1 MAVITD
7 PISDFLIR
15 WKNASSAKKESFI
28 APFSRLKAEVA
39 RILQEEGYIWS
50 YEVDTTGA
58 HPVIRVKNKFAGAGA
73 TARAVVTG
81 IKRVSKPGRRQY
93 VQVSEIPRVLGG
105 LGIAILSTPRG
116 VMSGAQAKKQRVG
129 GELLAI
135 VW

>member
-7 PISDFLIR
+7 PISDFLVR
-15 WKNASSAKKESFI
+15 WKNASRAKKEDFT
-28 APFSRLKAEVA
+28 APFSRLKAEIA

-58 HPVIRVKNKFAGAGA
+58 HPVIKVKNKFAGNRGL
-73 TARAVVTG
+73 VTG

-93 VQVSEIPRVLGG
+93 VQVNEIPRVLGG

-129 GELLAI
+129 GELLAL

>member
-7 PISDFLIR
+7 PISDFFTR
-15 WKNASSAKKESFI
+15 WKNASTAKKETFS
-28 APFSRLKAEVA
+28 APFSRLKAEIA

-58 HPVIRVKNKFAGAGA
+58 HPVINVKNKF
-73 TARAVVTG
+73 TANRAVLTG
-81 IKRVSKPGRRQY
+81 LKRVSKPGRRQY

-116 VMSGAQAKKQRVG
+116 LMSGAQAKKQRVG

>member
-7 PISDFLIR
+7 PISDFLVR
-15 WKNASSAKKESFI
+15 WKNASSAKKESFT
-28 APFSRLKAEVA
+28 APFSRLKAEIA

-58 HPVIRVKNKFAGAGA
+58 HPVISVKNKF
-73 TARAVVTG
+73 TANRAVLTG
-81 IKRVSKPGRRQY
+81 LKRVSKPGRRQY
-93 VQVSEIPRVLGG
+93 VQVNEIPRVLGG

-116 VMSGAQAKKQRVG
+116 IMSGAQAKKQRVG